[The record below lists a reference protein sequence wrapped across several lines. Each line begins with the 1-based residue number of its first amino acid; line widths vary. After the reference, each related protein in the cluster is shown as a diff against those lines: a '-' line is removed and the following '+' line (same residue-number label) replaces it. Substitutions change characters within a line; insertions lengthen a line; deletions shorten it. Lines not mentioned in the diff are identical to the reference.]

1 MALDESTT
9 AFSFRGSGT
18 RRWMSPE
25 RLNAEISFEE
35 TRPTKAS
42 DCYALG
48 MVIYE
53 VLSGRVP
60 FVAPMK
66 ALGGKRPIRPQGKRG
81 TLFTDDI
88 WDMLELCWKQQPR
101 DRISAS
107 AVLLRLEKHPPL
119 PMLSPDVGGDA
130 ESGSDESVID
140 SIARLYVF
148 PASF

>member
-1 MALDESTT
+1 
-9 AFSFRGSGT
+9 
-18 RRWMSPE
+18 MSPE
-25 RLNAEISFEE
+25 RSSIRKFRSAGASSNEGIGLLRARDGDIRSSQWAAVPLSRSDEDYRGQASQE
-35 TRPTKAS
+35 TPREKK
-42 DCYALG
+42 
-48 MVIYE
+48 E
-53 VLSGRVP
+53 
-60 FVAPMK
+60 
-66 ALGGKRPIRPQGKRG
+66 

-88 WDMLELCWKQQPR
+88 WDILELCWKPQPR

-119 PMLSPDVGGDA
+119 PMPSSNVGGDA